1 MSKQAVESKLGHPK
15 RMTSNEYGTKWY
27 TYYNKY
33 YDNFIMISYI
43 KNHVNAMYS
52 NQNIISSKSKIKYA
66 TPKHTVRER
75 LGNPIEYISKGRY
88 RFEVKI
94 MNMMFSIK
102 ITFIQQFFTINMKKM
117 E

>member
-1 MSKQAVESKLGHPK
+1 
-15 RMTSNEYGTKWY
+15 
-27 TYYNKY
+27 
-33 YDNFIMISYI
+33 
-43 KNHVNAMYS
+43 MYS

-102 ITFIQQFFTINMKKM
+102 ITFIQQFYDKHEKNGVTALLQVSENMENRLRQQYGVPSRELEKALNYKIM
-117 E
+117 I